1 MTIPPSGPHG
11 QSQIPECH
19 KMQNIKKNLFL
30 NSHTCWKKLMLL
42 KTSCWYAICLFDT
55 SDDWWL
61 QFVLIYSVGQRQL
74 ICLARA
80 LLRKTKIL
88 ILDEATA
95 AVDMETDKLI
105 QETIWHEFESC
116 TILTIA
122 HRLNT
127 VLNSNRL
134 VCVK

>member
-1 MTIPPSGPHG
+1 MTIPPSVPHG
-11 QSQIPECH
+11 QSEISH
-19 KMQNIKKNLFL
+19 KMQ
-30 NSHTCWKKLMLL
+30 KLKTSSSLLPHMLEKTKAA

-105 QETIWHEFESC
+105 QETIWHEFKSC